1 MNIKHLEHLLALAET
16 GSFSRAAEKLFIT
29 QSALSRS
36 IQSLED
42 ELGGQLLDRI
52 GKRNELT
59 PLGVEVVARARR
71 IISEAHELR
80 RSAELLQRGGGGTL
94 RVGLGS
100 GPGAMLM
107 TPLLCH
113 MAEHHPAVRVFVSRG
128 STELQLLQLRQR
140 QLDALV
146 VDARRVTPA
155 PDLLIEPLTELRA
168 GFVCRSDHPLARLR
182 SVNLD
187 ELLAYPLA
195 STPLSDEVARMLVTT
210 YGPRADPKQMTTLQ
224 CEEVASLID
233 TVSHTS
239 AVFLGVLAAARAGL
253 ESGALSVLPMDPPML
268 AGARYAYV
276 TLVGR
281 TEAPVMAQ
289 FRRFVD
295 ERLRD

>member
-1 MNIKHLEHLLALAET
+1 
-16 GSFSRAAEKLFIT
+16 
-29 QSALSRS
+29 
-36 IQSLED
+36 
-42 ELGGQLLDRI
+42 
-52 GKRNELT
+52 
-59 PLGVEVVARARR
+59 
-71 IISEAHELR
+71 
-80 RSAELLQRGGGGTL
+80 
-94 RVGLGS
+94 
-100 GPGAMLM
+100 
-107 TPLLCH
+107 
-113 MAEHHPAVRVFVSRG
+113 
-128 STELQLLQLRQR
+128 
-140 QLDALV
+140 
-146 VDARRVTPA
+146 
-155 PDLLIEPLTELRA
+155 
-168 GFVCRSDHPLARLR
+168 
-182 SVNLD
+182 
-187 ELLAYPLA
+187 
-195 STPLSDEVARMLVTT
+195 MLVTT